1 MAHLESRV
9 GSHGEPVVQID
20 IVEHLILK
28 VVCTYR
34 HKFFFQNWHDL
45 EVPKPWPWLLDRG
58 LQALT
63 LHQEL
68 SLLGVAVQELLSVG
82 DVQSGSD
89 SPDKENKKRYW

>member
-1 MAHLESRV
+1 MV
-9 GSHGEPVVQID
+9 
-20 IVEHLILK
+20 
-28 VVCTYR
+28 
-34 HKFFFQNWHDL
+34 NL

-68 SLLGVAVQELLSVG
+68 SLLGVAVQELLGVG

-89 SPDKENKKRYW
+89 SPAEAPHLSLEVR